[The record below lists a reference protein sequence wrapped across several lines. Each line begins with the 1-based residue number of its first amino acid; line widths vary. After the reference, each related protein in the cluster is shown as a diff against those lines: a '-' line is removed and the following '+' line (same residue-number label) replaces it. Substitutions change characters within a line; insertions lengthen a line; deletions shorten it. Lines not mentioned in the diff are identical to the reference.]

1 MKSQHWLILAV
12 IAAAV
17 WWFFLRKGAK
27 RPSLSIAA

>member
-1 MKSQHWLILAV
+1 MKSQHWIILAV
-12 IAAAV
+12 VAALA